1 MRQIVY
7 VTGNA
12 SKLFL
17 ARNVLKSLGYEVI
30 GKKIENLPEIQSDSI
45 VEVAEASSLYA
56 AKKLKCAVMKNDSG
70 LVIPALHGFPSAY
83 SHYVE
88 ETLGAD
94 GILKLMDQVSNR
106 EAYFL
111 DAFSITDEYFHT
123 KTFTCKTMGKIALE
137 KQGTYGHGYDD
148 IFIPSGGKGTLST
161 YPDEERWKLFNQ
173 DAFLELVKWLE
184 EQEKNHSSDS
194 E

>member
-1 MRQIVY
+1 
-7 VTGNA
+7 
-12 SKLFL
+12 
-17 ARNVLKSLGYEVI
+17 
-30 GKKIENLPEIQSDSI
+30 
-45 VEVAEASSLYA
+45 
-56 AKKLKCAVMKNDSG
+56 
-70 LVIPALHGFPSAY
+70 
-83 SHYVE
+83 
-88 ETLGAD
+88 
-94 GILKLMDQVSNR
+94 
-106 EAYFL
+106 
-111 DAFSITDEYFHT
+111 
-123 KTFTCKTMGKIALE
+123 MGKIALE